1 VEAQAVYG
9 RDADRAC
16 IDRFLAALP
25 GGPAGLVVSGG
36 EGIGKTALW
45 QAAVD
50 AAQCLRYQV
59 LMARPAESEARLS
72 YSGLAD
78 LLEKVADEVLPA
90 LPVPQRRALEVALL
104 RAGDGG
110 HPPDQRAVSAAM
122 LTALRLLGTQ
132 APVLVAIDDVQWLD
146 PVGPGAAVRGAPP
159 RPVSGWGRR
168 GLAGRPWPARAA
180 GSGSRR
186 GP

>member
-16 IDRFLAALP
+16 IDRFSPRCPAARR
-25 GGPAGLVVSGG
+25 AWWCRGG

-72 YSGLAD
+72 CSGLAD
-78 LLEKVADEVLPA
+78 LLEKVVDEVLPA
-90 LPVPQRRALEVALL
+90 LPAPQRRAPRVDPGLHS
-104 RAGDGG
+104 G
-110 HPPDQRAVSAAM
+110 HDH
-122 LTALRLLGTQ
+122 G
-132 APVLVAIDDVQWLD
+132 
-146 PVGPGAAVRGAPP
+146 
-159 RPVSGWGRR
+159 
-168 GLAGRPWPARAA
+168 
-180 GSGSRR
+180 
-186 GP
+186 